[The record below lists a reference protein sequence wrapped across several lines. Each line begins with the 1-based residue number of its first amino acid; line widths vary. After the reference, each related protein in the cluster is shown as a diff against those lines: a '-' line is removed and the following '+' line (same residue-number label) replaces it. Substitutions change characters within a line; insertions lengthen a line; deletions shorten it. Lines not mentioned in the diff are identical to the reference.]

1 MGNVAIAFVCRIG
14 LTTSA
19 SSSPKS
25 VNAVSKEGIVEQITP
40 TSVSVRVVRSSAC
53 AGCGLS
59 GHCNASECRETL
71 ISVPVDRCVACSVG
85 DRVRVVTSS
94 SSVKMALAL
103 GFAMPLLLMMAVFGV
118 CRAMAGTSEMVAAL
132 YSLLVLIPYYILLYL
147 CRNLVGRRIQ
157 ISIIE
162 RL

>member
-1 MGNVAIAFVCRIG
+1 MQKWNEQAWEG

-71 ISVPVDRCVACSVG
+71 ISVPIDRCVACSVG

-94 SSVKMALAL
+94 SS
-103 GFAMPLLLMMAVFGV
+103 
-118 CRAMAGTSEMVAAL
+118 AMAGTSEMAAAL

>member
-1 MGNVAIAFVCRIG
+1 MGNVAIAFVFRIG

-25 VNAVSKEGIVEQITP
+25 VNAVSKEGIVEQISP
-40 TSVSVRVVRSSAC
+40 TNVSVRVVRSSAC

-71 ISVPVDRCVACSVG
+71 ISVPCSVG

-94 SSVKMALAL
+94 SSVKVALAL
-103 GFAMPLLLMMAVFGV
+103 GFAMPLLLMMAVFVV
-118 CRAMAGTSEMVAAL
+118 CRVIVASSEMAAAL

-147 CRNLVGRRIQ
+147 CRNIVGRRIQ

>member
-1 MGNVAIAFVCRIG
+1 MGNESIAFVFRIG

-40 TSVSVRVVRSSAC
+40 TSV
-53 AGCGLS
+53 
-59 GHCNASECRETL
+59 
-71 ISVPVDRCVACSVG
+71 
-85 DRVRVVTSS
+85 RVRVVTSS
-94 SSVKMALAL
+94 SSVKVALAL

-118 CRAMAGTSEMVAAL
+118 CRAMAGTSEMAAAL

-147 CRNLVGRRIQ
+147 CRNIVGRRIQ

>member
-1 MGNVAIAFVCRIG
+1 MIKGRMI
-14 LTTSA
+14 
-19 SSSPKS
+19 
-25 VNAVSKEGIVEQITP
+25 
-40 TSVSVRVVRSSAC
+40 
-53 AGCGLS
+53 
-59 GHCNASECRETL
+59 

-94 SSVKMALAL
+94 SSVKVALAL

-118 CRAMAGTSEMVAAL
+118 CRAMAGTSEMAAAL

-147 CRNLVGRRIQ
+147 CRNIVGRRIQ

>member
-1 MGNVAIAFVCRIG
+1 MGNVAIAFVFRIG

-59 GHCNASECRETL
+59 GHCNASEC
-71 ISVPVDRCVACSVG
+71 SVPIDRCVACSVG

-103 GFAMPLLLMMAVFGV
+103 GFAMPLRLMMAVFGV
-118 CRAMAGTSEMVAAL
+118 CRAMAGTSEMAAAL

>member
-1 MGNVAIAFVCRIG
+1 MIKGRMI
-14 LTTSA
+14 
-19 SSSPKS
+19 
-25 VNAVSKEGIVEQITP
+25 
-40 TSVSVRVVRSSAC
+40 
-53 AGCGLS
+53 
-59 GHCNASECRETL
+59 
-71 ISVPVDRCVACSVG
+71 ISVPVDRCVAWSVG

-94 SSVKMALAL
+94 SSVKVALAL
-103 GFAMPLLLMMAVFGV
+103 GFAMPLLLMMAVFVV
-118 CRAMAGTSEMVAAL
+118 CRVIVASSEMAAAL

>member
-1 MGNVAIAFVCRIG
+1 MGNVAIAFVFRIG

-25 VNAVSKEGIVEQITP
+25 VNAVSKEGIVEQISP

-94 SSVKMALAL
+94 SSVKVALAL

-118 CRAMAGTSEMVAAL
+118 CRAMAGTSEMAAAL
-132 YSLLVLIPYYILLYL
+132 YSLLVIPYYILLYL